1 MHLTRFGFNMLVIVY
16 LAPLL
21 LIDLIGNMMYT
32 DAQSDYFYYK
42 ALLDGCLLAYSI
54 YQLTR
59 PATASISN
67 AKKQQVAADSNDE
80 IVTFESLGAMEYIY
94 CLMLSAYSA
103 VNWYFLHDLNKH
115 STGLVSMGTMIWSI
129 LSIAVAVVAFIQFW
143 HLKSG
148 NIVELK
154 KRVIQ

>member
-1 MHLTRFGFNMLVIVY
+1 MHLTRFGFNMLVIIY

-21 LIDLIGNMMYT
+21 FIDLIGNMMYT

-59 PATASISN
+59 PATTSLSN
-67 AKKQQVAADSNDE
+67 AKARAVDTMDE
-80 IVTFESLGAMEYIY
+80 IVSFESLGAMEYIY

-129 LSIAVAVVAFIQFW
+129 LSIAVAVVAIVQFW

-154 KRVIQ
+154 KKVLQ